1 MLSAKTKRESLFIS
15 LFKSLTVK
23 SFFGYLLVLSLLAS
37 CNTLDVFE
45 KTESFPKHQWSS
57 LTKPSF
63 TFTIEDTVSAYNIYV
78 IIRHEDAYHYNNLWL
93 NISTQAP
100 QETLKT
106 QLVNIILANNKKG
119 WLGTGMDDVFDH
131 RVKITRNPVKLKK
144 GNYTFLLQQQMREEP
159 LMYMLN
165 AGIRVEKVKP

>member
-1 MLSAKTKRESLFIS
+1 MLTTKSKRERLFIS

-23 SFFGYLLVLSLLAS
+23 SFFGYLFIVCFLAS

-45 KTESFPKHQWSS
+45 KTASFPNHEWSS
-57 LTKPSF
+57 QTKPSF

-93 NISTQAP
+93 NINTQAP
-100 QETLKT
+100 LDTMKT
-106 QLVNIILANNKKG
+106 QLVNIKLANNKKG

-131 RVKITRNPVKLKK
+131 RAKITRSPVKLKK
-144 GNYTFLLQQQMREEP
+144 GNYTFILQQQMREEP
-159 LMYMLN
+159 LLYMLN